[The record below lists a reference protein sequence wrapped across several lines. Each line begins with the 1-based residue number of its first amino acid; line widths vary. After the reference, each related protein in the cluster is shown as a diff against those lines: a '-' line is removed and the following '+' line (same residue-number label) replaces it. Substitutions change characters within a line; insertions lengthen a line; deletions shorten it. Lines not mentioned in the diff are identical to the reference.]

1 MPFLDRGEAGRRL
14 AEALQAYVGRPLAV
28 FALPRGGLPVALEV
42 AKALGAPLELALVR
56 KIGLPFFPEL
66 AMGAVIDGEHPAIVR
81 NEEVIAGHGISEED
95 FQTCCQRELQEI
107 QRRRRLDLGDRRDRD
122 IKGKTAII
130 IDDGLATGATMRAAI
145 KGLRLRHPDKIV
157 VAAPVSSVD
166 ILPVLRREADDVIC
180 LETPVDFQAVGLH
193 YRHFPQ
199 LSDEDVLD
207 ALKEADRI
215 TAREAGDG

>member
-1 MPFLDRGEAGRRL
+1 MPFLDRSDAGRRL

-28 FALPRGGLPVALEV
+28 FALPRGGLPVALAV

-56 KIGLPFFPEL
+56 KIGLPVFPEL
-66 AMGAVIDGEHPAIVR
+66 AMGAVIDGETPAIVR
-81 NEEVIAGHGISEED
+81 NEEVIADHGISEQD
-95 FQTCCQRELQEI
+95 FQTCCQCELQEI
-107 QRRRRLDLGDRRDRD
+107 QRRRQLYLGDRPDQD
-122 IKGKTAII
+122 IKGEIAII

-157 VAAPVSSVD
+157 VAVPVSSID

-180 LETPVDFQAVGLH
+180 LETPADFQAVGLH

-207 ALKEADRI
+207 AL
-215 TAREAGDG
+215 REAGRISARESGDG